1 MESLSDRV
9 RLRLRDEMTRKR
21 LSQRDLAGLLEWS
34 QSRVAHLLT
43 GRVTMTVDDL
53 SALAFAVSL
62 SPLELVRD
70 QGLEFVADL
79 MPSELRIL
87 QAVRALPE
95 KDREAFLRVLRI
107 SRDNQHSAVKPKT
120 RRFG

>member
-1 MESLSDRV
+1 MESLSRSV

-70 QGLEFVADL
+70 QGFRVCGGPHAERAADS
-79 MPSELRIL
+79 PGG
-87 QAVRALPE
+87 AGLPE

-107 SRDNQHSAVKPKT
+107 SVTISTAP
-120 RRFG
+120 